1 MHSEFKTLR
10 EELMQEQERNAKMQ
24 QKVFEMMRMVQQVV
38 LDEAERS
45 ARVLGSMSSQF
56 GKFHHRC
63 IPEYT
68 RKSFDLGF
76 CCIIYYLYIKIG
88 SWLARLIG
96 VGVRFLPVSHSP
108 IINLGIAAVQHRNER
123 NKIQK
128 DNKITREE
136 AEDLLKEK
144 NLADLDVWE
153 QCVPKPK
160 NKARPESAGPRRDK

>member
-10 EELMQEQERNAKMQ
+10 EELMQEQERNAKMH

-45 ARVLGSMSSQF
+45 ARVFGSMSSLF
-56 GKFHHRC
+56 VKFHHRC

-96 VGVRFLPVSHSP
+96 VGV
-108 IINLGIAAVQHRNER
+108 
-123 NKIQK
+123 
-128 DNKITREE
+128 
-136 AEDLLKEK
+136 
-144 NLADLDVWE
+144 
-153 QCVPKPK
+153 
-160 NKARPESAGPRRDK
+160 